1 LVEVEIKLT
10 LIKENKEM
18 ACHCQDVGIEGLV
31 LLLIQLKETVSL
43 AELEDRYRIDFLI
56 LNLKLT

>member
-1 LVEVEIKLT
+1 
-10 LIKENKEM
+10 M